1 MKSNR
6 SSESG
11 QSDHG
16 GESAAAESQGNTSQG
31 SGATVAAGALPY
43 QALPDGGRKADEQ
56 WGKLPTKLAKD
67 LTDGRRESVAGDYR
81 NAVETYFRVIAEKAR
96 EKSNKQ

>member
-1 MKSNR
+1 MKAGR
-6 SSESG
+6 SSGSG
-11 QSDHG
+11 QSEKG
-16 GESAAAESQGNTSQG
+16 GETAAGESNGSTSQG
-31 SGATVAAGALPY
+31 AGAAVDAGALPY
-43 QALPDGGRKADEQ
+43 QALPDAARKADEQ